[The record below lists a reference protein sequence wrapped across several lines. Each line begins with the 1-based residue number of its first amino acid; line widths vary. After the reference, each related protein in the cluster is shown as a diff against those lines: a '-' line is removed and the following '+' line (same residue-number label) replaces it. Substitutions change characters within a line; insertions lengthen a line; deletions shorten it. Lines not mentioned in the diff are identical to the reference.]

1 MPILNALITSRSPN
15 CITCKTEDRSRS
27 RKSDLWL
34 TTADLRLL
42 LNLNLILFMLSFK
55 PVKPLLQTGAS
66 AASRW
71 FSYIGLGIGVLL
83 LLASVQMFVNVQK
96 LMKEGSIRKAG
107 FDFIS
112 ITKKVTNET
121 MGRPEKNA
129 FFDKDVQELRSQ
141 PFVTDVAPLESNLF
155 RVQLSAGNILPFKTD
170 LFVESIAD
178 EFLDTVPPVFRWI
191 EGQLKVPVIVS
202 SDYLEMFNV
211 FAPSQGLSQVSK
223 ETAMNIPVVLSV
235 SGKGQRVDF
244 YGSVVAFSDRLNT
257 VIVPKSFLDWAN
269 KNYGE
274 TQTQGYARLYLKTTD
289 ANNPELLSFL
299 DGKGYATNKDK
310 TKMGRTKQVM
320 QGIFTGLGVF
330 GLLVVVMA
338 LLLFSFYLQLVIA
351 RSKEALQILL
361 LMGYSPLWLS
371 KNVSRRFIPVYVVIV
386 LVALAFTQAMQ
397 WAFHHFA
404 MYDREELSTP
414 LHWSVMALAAVLIGL
429 SVVTNY
435 RLVKKR
441 LRNL

>member
-1 MPILNALITSRSPN
+1 
-15 CITCKTEDRSRS
+15 
-27 RKSDLWL
+27 
-34 TTADLRLL
+34 
-42 LNLNLILFMLSFK
+42 MLSFK
-55 PVKPLLQTGAS
+55 PIKPLLQTGTN

-83 LLASVQMFVNVQK
+83 LLASVQMFVNIQQ
-96 LMKEGSIRKAG
+96 LMKEGSIRKNG

-121 MGRPEKNA
+121 MGQPEKNV
-129 FFDKDVQELRSQ
+129 FTDKEVEELKSK
-141 PFVTDVAPLESNLF
+141 PFVTDVAPLQSNLF

-170 LFVESIAD
+170 LFVESIED
-178 EFLDTVPPVFRWI
+178 EFLDTVPPTFHWV
-191 EGQLKVPVIVS
+191 EGQLKVPIIVS

-235 SGKGQRVDF
+235 SGKGQRLDL

-269 KNYGE
+269 RNYGE
-274 TQTQGYARLYLKTTD
+274 TPTQGYSRLYIKTTD

-299 DGKGYATNKDK
+299 DQKGYVTNRDK

-320 QGIFTGLGVF
+320 EGIFTGLGVF

-338 LLLFSFYLQLVIA
+338 LMLFSFYLQLVIA
-351 RSKEALQILL
+351 RSKENLQLL
-361 LMGYSPLWLS
+361 LLIGYSPLWLS
-371 KNVSRRFIPVYVVIV
+371 KNVSQRFIPVYVSIV
-386 LVALAFTQAMQ
+386 LVALSFTQFMQ

-404 MYDREELSTP
+404 MYDREELHTTV
-414 LHWSVMALAAVLIGL
+414 HWSVIVLAIVLIAL
-429 SVVTNY
+429 SIITNY
-435 RLVKKR
+435 RLVRR
-441 LRNL
+441 LLYKLF